1 MIITMHLGD
10 MTDNMVKQR
19 EVYLCLNCGNIAEI
33 DYAGGANL
41 YCCGQP
47 MKLLQEKTADFAT
60 EKHVPYVERVDGGVL
75 VKVGK
80 ETAHPMNPDH
90 YIVMIEILA
99 DGIYMRKSLRPGD
112 KPEAFFKTEARDIT
126 AWEICNIHG
135 LWKS

>member
-1 MIITMHLGD
+1 MI
-10 MTDNMVKQR
+10 NMVKQR

-41 YCCGQP
+41 VCCGQP

-80 ETAHPMNPDH
+80 ETAHPMDMDH

-99 DGIYMRKSLRPGD
+99 DGIYMRKYLRPGD
-112 KPEAFFKTEARDIT
+112 KPEAFFKTDAKDIT
-126 AWEICNIHG
+126 AWEICNKHG

>member
-1 MIITMHLGD
+1 
-10 MTDNMVKQR
+10 MVKQR

-41 YCCGQP
+41 VCCGQP

-80 ETAHPMNPDH
+80 AAPHPMEPDH
-90 YIVMIEILA
+90 YIVYIEICA
-99 DGIYMRKSLRPGD
+99 DGVRMRKYLKPGD
-112 KPEAFFKTEARDIT
+112 KPEAFFKTDASKIIAR
-126 AWEICNIHG
+126 ELCNKHG
-135 LWKS
+135 VWTFE